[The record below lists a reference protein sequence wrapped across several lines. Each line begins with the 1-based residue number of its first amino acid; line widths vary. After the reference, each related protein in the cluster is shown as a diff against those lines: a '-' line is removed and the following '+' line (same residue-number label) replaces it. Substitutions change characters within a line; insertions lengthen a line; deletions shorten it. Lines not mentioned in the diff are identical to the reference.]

1 MTVDLSRQLEKMN
14 LRPEAGVYRALPV
27 VSLSCIAQGFCT
39 NTRQISGMSYLY
51 LGGIGNNRGFHSLV
65 NSDYIVRKFSSK
77 LAHQPGWFKKTR
89 RKAYKQC
96 HDFTVSLI
104 KHEGLVKTDP
114 IRFIRF
120 ILTDY
125 PKLLGG
131 IGTYN
136 LFWRYLD
143 LSKPGQS
150 PFPRIDLSRLGKERD
165 TSAKIYPHCEHL
177 IAQALRKVFKPY
189 ELSILQ
195 SQMMTRSEMLQTLW
209 QKRLTVSKDELRRR
223 RKGYVYLWA
232 SSREVVQTDSA
243 VVSRVRRQLQV
254 QKPASRLI
262 QGTPVSPG
270 RVVGVVVCNLNRQSW
285 PTRPVYVTNMTR
297 PDDVKHFKRVKAVVT
312 DEGGGILSHAAV
324 ITREFGIP
332 GIVGTKLATKIF
344 KDGDRVEVDATK
356 GIVRKI

>member
-1 MTVDLSRQLEKMN
+1 MLDLSQRLEKMG
-14 LRPEAGVYRALPV
+14 LRSEGGVYRALPL

-39 NTRQISGMSYLY
+39 NARQISGMSYLH
-51 LGGIGNNRGFHSLV
+51 LGGVGNNRGFHSLV
-65 NSDYIVRKFSSK
+65 NSDYIVREVSSK
-77 LAHQPGWFKKTR
+77 LAHQPGWLRNTR
-89 RKAYKQC
+89 RQAFQQC
-96 HDFTVSLI
+96 HDFAVGL
-104 KHEGLVKTDP
+104 KRYEGLVKTDP
-114 IRFIRF
+114 VQFIQF
-120 ILTDY
+120 VLTDY

-143 LSKPGQS
+143 FAKSGQS

-165 TSAKIYPHCEHL
+165 TSAKSYPRCEHL
-177 IAQALRKVFKPY
+177 ITRALQRAFTEY
-189 ELSILQ
+189 GLNISLSR
-195 SQMMTRSEMLQTLW
+195 MMTRSELLQTLR

-270 RVVGVVVCNLNRQSW
+270 RIVGVVVCNLNRQSW

-312 DEGGGILSHAAV
+312 DEGGGMLSHAAV

-332 GIVGTKLATKIF
+332 GIVGTKFATKVF
-344 KDGDRVEVDATK
+344 KDGDRVVVDATK